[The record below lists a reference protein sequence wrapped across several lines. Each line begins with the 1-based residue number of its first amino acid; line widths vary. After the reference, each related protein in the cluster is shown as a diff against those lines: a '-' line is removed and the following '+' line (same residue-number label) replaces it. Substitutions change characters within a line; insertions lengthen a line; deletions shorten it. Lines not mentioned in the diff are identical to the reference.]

1 MHFKNRICF
10 KHSYHGYTCNKVQ
23 SKNMV
28 VTKFLEA
35 LTLMK
40 GVEMLE
46 RETLTTEEMKRVEM
60 SRNSEIHTDIV
71 QLKNILKSKL

>member
-1 MHFKNRICF
+1 MATLAIKYNP
-10 KHSYHGYTCNKVQ
+10 
-23 SKNMV
+23 KNMV

-46 RETLTTEEMKRVEM
+46 RETLTAEEMERVEM

-71 QLKNILKSKL
+71 QLKNILRSKL